1 MKMKLRAPLKAEV
14 FRPTSNPKCGNGSA
28 CQSRGEETKRERVR
42 EEEEKSRQTVEL
54 KKYAKSAEKCLKSFR
69 NADYDDDAD
78 DYDDDGQ
85 IKMFVLV

>member
-1 MKMKLRAPLKAEV
+1 MKMKLRAPPKAEV

-28 CQSRGEETKRERVR
+28 CQSRGEKMKRER
-42 EEEEKSRQTVEL
+42 EKEGKRKRQTVEL

-78 DYDDDGQ
+78 DYDDGQ